1 MSTLRKN
8 LISAAAVIGVIS
20 GAAFPAKAAGVVGI
34 FVWVSGGVRY
44 VTTTTTFPSPPPPGA
59 TTTVTTR
66 TLVVWV
72 DPPSF
77 SNIDL
82 TLDYDPSKLAFLG
95 GGTLCDFGTGGDCPA
110 VDTTS
115 GLVSPI
121 PSISSLTLGSE
132 LPGSSLSLT
141 TGADSVTLSYD
152 LSGAMTPPTGGA
164 DENFFGFV
172 FNPLV
177 PLGNAVTIENKPGSY
192 DITLASETCTLS
204 DKSNCMTNSP
214 TYGYSFSTIPE
225 PSTWAMTLL
234 GFAGLA
240 AAAGLRKGRSPKARA
255 RPVSA

>member
-1 MSTLRKN
+1 MSTLRKG
-8 LISAAAVIGVIS
+8 LISAVAVIGAIS
-20 GAAFPAKAAGVVGI
+20 GAAFPAKAAGVTGI
-34 FVWVSGGVRY
+34 IPWVSGGVRY

-72 DPPSF
+72 DPPPTF

-121 PSISSLTLGSE
+121 PSIPSLTLGSA

-141 TGADSVTLSYD
+141 TGSNSVTLSYD
-152 LSGAMTPPTGGA
+152 LSGATTPPTGGA

-177 PLGNAVTIENKPGSY
+177 PLGNAVTIENTPGSY
-192 DITLASETCTLS
+192 DITLASESCTLS
-204 DKSNCMTNSP
+204 NASNCMTNSP
-214 TYGYSFSTIPE
+214 TYGYSFSTVPE
-225 PSTWAMTLL
+225 LSTWVMLVL
-234 GFAGLA
+234 GFAGVGFMACRRNAIAGA
-240 AAAGLRKGRSPKARA
+240 AA
-255 RPVSA
+255 